1 MAYNWLLFDLDG
13 TLLDF
18 HKAEYSCMEATLKSF
33 GFRADDAVLQSYRLI
48 NDAYWK
54 MLERGEIT
62 QEALAL
68 ARHRTLFERYGFA
81 GDFEAFQRQYEG
93 ALSESSDLYAGA
105 LAVLDQLRALDTCHL
120 AIVTNGFARIQ
131 ERRIALAGLAA
142 YFEHIFI
149 SEQVGFRKPQA
160 EYFAAVFR
168 AIGGDG
174 WDLDASSNRSPN
186 MPCAVA
192 GAAICRENTLI
203 IGDSLTSDI
212 KGGADFGIAT
222 CWFNPDGLANTLGVR
237 VDHEIKAL
245 AELLPIVGSD
255 FTQAGGDGPFGKI

>member
-81 GDFEAFQRQYEG
+81 GDVEAFQRQYEG

-131 ERRIALAGLAA
+131 ERRIALAGLDTL
-142 YFEHIFI
+142 FERIFI
-149 SEQVGFRKPQA
+149 SEQVGYRKPQV
-160 EYFAAVFR
+160 EFFEHVFQE
-168 AIGGDG
+168 IGGG
-174 WDLDASSNRSPN
+174 SA
-186 MPCAVA
+186 M
-192 GAAICRENTLI
+192 I

-212 KGGADFGIAT
+212 KGGADFGITT
-222 CWFNPDGLANTLGVR
+222 CWFNPDRQNNPLDVR
-237 VDHEIKAL
+237 VDHEIHDL
-245 AELLPIVGSD
+245 SELWQLV
-255 FTQAGGDGPFGKI
+255 